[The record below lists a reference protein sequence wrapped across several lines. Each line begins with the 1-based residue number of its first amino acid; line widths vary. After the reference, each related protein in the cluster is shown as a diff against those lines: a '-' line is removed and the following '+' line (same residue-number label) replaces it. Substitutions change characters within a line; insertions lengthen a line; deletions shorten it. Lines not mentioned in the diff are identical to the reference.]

1 MDKGAGIGHHAIG
14 SFSTMKTSIRKT
26 SRDRRQEIE
35 QTALDL
41 AYIHTPQKV
50 STGMIAARL
59 GLTQPAI
66 YKHFSNKQDIWRA
79 VGERLAGEIRN
90 NISFG
95 TKSQATPVSTLK
107 QLVSA
112 QLDLI
117 SQNPA
122 MPELLLMR
130 VEAGGSADCQVTIQS
145 AIADFQRELEDNLH
159 LGVKDKT
166 FIETLNVQDAA
177 LLIMG
182 VIQSSILRMI
192 VRRDPGVLQK
202 DGPRLLDLLLAGF
215 VRKGEKA

>member
-1 MDKGAGIGHHAIG
+1 
-14 SFSTMKTSIRKT
+14 MKASIRKT
-26 SRDRRQEIE
+26 SGDRREEIE

-41 AYIHTPQKV
+41 AYLHTPQKV

-66 YKHFSNKQDIWRA
+66 YKHFPSKQDIWRA
-79 VGERLAGEIRN
+79 VGENLAEKIRN
-90 NISFG
+90 NISLG
-95 TKSQATPVSTLK
+95 TKSRAAPVSNLK
-107 QLVSA
+107 QLVLA
-112 QLDLI
+112 QLELI

-122 MPELLLMR
+122 LPELLLMR
-130 VEAGGSADCQVTIQS
+130 VEAGGSADCQMTIQS
-145 AIADFQRELEDNLH
+145 AISDFQLELEANLH
-159 LGVKDKT
+159 LAVKDNTLTKN
-166 FIETLNVQDAA
+166 LNVQDAA

-215 VRKGEKA
+215 ARTGEKA